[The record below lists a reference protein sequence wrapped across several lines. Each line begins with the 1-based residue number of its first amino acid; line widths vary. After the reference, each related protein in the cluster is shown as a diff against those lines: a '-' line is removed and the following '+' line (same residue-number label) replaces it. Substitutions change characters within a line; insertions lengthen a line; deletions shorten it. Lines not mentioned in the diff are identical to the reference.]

1 MWAASE
7 STPLIQTEHVLGF
20 PSDNDLDHR
29 IGKSFINFFFLT
41 CGGNS
46 QIEPETIFLINTVT
60 GPKHSTN
67 LK

>member
-29 IGKSFINFFFLT
+29 IGKSFINFFFF
-41 CGGNS
+41 NMWW
-46 QIEPETIFLINTVT
+46 
-60 GPKHSTN
+60 
-67 LK
+67 